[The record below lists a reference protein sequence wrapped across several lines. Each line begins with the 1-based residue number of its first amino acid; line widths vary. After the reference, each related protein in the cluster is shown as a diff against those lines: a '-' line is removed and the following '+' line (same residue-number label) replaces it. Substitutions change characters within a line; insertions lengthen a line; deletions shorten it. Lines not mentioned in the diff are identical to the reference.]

1 MSNDKTIVKKTNKTD
16 AKSLPNNLEAELSV
30 LGCAL
35 ISDDAC
41 VGIMG
46 KIKQADF
53 YSETNQ
59 LIFGA
64 MSSLFDR
71 NVAVDYITLT
81 DELEKNNSLEA
92 VGGAQFVMSLT
103 NMVPSAARWSN
114 YVDIVIRCAINR
126 RLILACDKVISK
138 AYNGD
143 EDSLSDAEKA
153 VYELAEKGQE
163 GDLEH
168 IAPYLSSVM
177 AKFEDINKNGVQTRG
192 IPSGFYAIDEITH
205 GFQRSDLILV
215 AARPAVGKSALSLN
229 FMTNAARKGYKCAVF
244 SLEMSKEQLVQ
255 RMICSVAG
263 VDMTRAL
270 SAKLSSSDWTKLFN
284 AMNELNNIELY
295 IDDSALSNPSQI
307 LSKCRKLKR
316 EKGLDMVM
324 IDYLQLMYSEKKSDN
339 RQTEVADNS
348 RRMKLLA
355 KELDVP
361 VILLSQLSRAVEN
374 RTNKK
379 PILSDLRESGSIEQ
393 DADIVMFIHKP
404 EEMKG
409 VEREG
414 EASDYVAEIIFAK
427 HRSGKVGSAFIGWK
441 GSRVSF
447 VNLPRDS
454 DAQSLEESAPPEPVH
469 RSSITK
475 VDDALMKEVFS
486 DDEFGEFVPPE
497 EPSFSAPDFD
507 MPASEFE
514 DPNKDIFED

>member
-1 MSNDKTIVKKTNKTD
+1 M
-16 AKSLPNNLEAELSV
+16 KS
-30 LGCAL
+30 
-35 ISDDAC
+35 
-41 VGIMG
+41 
-46 KIKQADF
+46 
-53 YSETNQ
+53 
-59 LIFGA
+59 
-64 MSSLFDR
+64 
-71 NVAVDYITLT
+71 
-81 DELEKNNSLEA
+81 
-92 VGGAQFVMSLT
+92 
-103 NMVPSAARWSN
+103 
-114 YVDIVIRCAINR
+114 
-126 RLILACDKVISK
+126 KVILDVIVDDDK
-138 AYNGD
+138 WVEFVD
-143 EDSLSDAEKA
+143 FDAIKVA
-153 VYELAEKGQE
+153 QELKDLTFDYVAEG
-163 GDLEH
+163 GEH
-168 IAPYLSSVM
+168 
-177 AKFEDINKNGVQTRG
+177 
-192 IPSGFYAIDEITH
+192 
-205 GFQRSDLILV
+205 
-215 AARPAVGKSALSLN
+215 
-229 FMTNAARKGYKCAVF
+229 
-244 SLEMSKEQLVQ
+244 
-255 RMICSVAG
+255 
-263 VDMTRAL
+263 
-270 SAKLSSSDWTKLFN
+270 
-284 AMNELNNIELY
+284 EL
-295 IDDSALSNPSQI
+295 
-307 LSKCRKLKR
+307 LSK
-316 EKGLDMVM
+316 
-324 IDYLQLMYSEKKSDN
+324 
-339 RQTEVADNS
+339 
-348 RRMKLLA
+348 A
-355 KELDVP
+355 KELNVP